1 MKLKALI
8 IDDEPLAHLVVQ
20 EYAKEIPFLEIV
32 GQCHLAI
39 DAIKVLKEQSIDLL
53 FLDINMPKLTGLEF
67 LRTLKVTPKVI
78 ITSAYPEFALESYD
92 LDVSDY
98 LLKPYRFDR
107 FLKAVNKVQ
116 EQYQL
121 EQTAVTPTETSSVE
135 DQQLFIKSDKR
146 LINISLSEIY
156 YLESYGNYVKVWLE
170 KEFHL
175 TPKTLTHFEELLSP
189 SDFFRI
195 HKSFI
200 LNRKFI
206 DYVEGNFVVM
216 KNGKQLTIGKT
227 QRSTFKS
234 FLG

>member
-121 EQTAVTPTETSSVE
+121 EQTSGTTTESSSSD

-175 TPKTLTHFEELLSP
+175 TPKTLTQFEELLPS

-206 DYVEGNFVVM
+206 DYVG
-216 KNGKQLTIGKT
+216 
-227 QRSTFKS
+227 
-234 FLG
+234 